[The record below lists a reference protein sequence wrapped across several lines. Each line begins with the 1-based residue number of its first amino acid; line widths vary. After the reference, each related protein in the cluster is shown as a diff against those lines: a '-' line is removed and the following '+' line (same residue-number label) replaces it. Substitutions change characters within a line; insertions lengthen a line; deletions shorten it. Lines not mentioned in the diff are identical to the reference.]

1 MQNLL
6 FENGLAV
13 IPELKERLLVPMLSR
28 ANAIRPSIRQRKI
41 EFFVAALLKMACGR
55 LPERLV

>member
-28 ANAIRPSIRQRKI
+28 ANAIRPYIRQRKI
-41 EFFVAALLKMACGR
+41 EFFVAATLKMACGR

>member
-13 IPELKERLLVPMLSR
+13 IPELKGGCLCRCCR
-28 ANAIRPSIRQRKI
+28 GANGVRPYIRQRKI

-55 LPERLV
+55 LAERLV